1 MLPGKT
7 FHLPFFFDELFTFE
21 EKELNKGVPTDDE
34 KICILLYT
42 DKNVL
47 SLKKT
52 WIAPQIKSLN
62 QVLYVSENV
71 NCFALGL
78 PSEWDTNFY

>member
-1 MLPGKT
+1 MVFIQISSTVQMLPGKT

-42 DKNVL
+42 DKL
-47 SLKKT
+47 SLKK
-52 WIAPQIKSLN
+52 
-62 QVLYVSENV
+62 NV
-71 NCFALGL
+71 NCTTDKIAKSSVIRFRKC
-78 PSEWDTNFY
+78 

>member
-1 MLPGKT
+1 MVFIQISSTVQMLPVKT

-47 SLKKT
+47 SLKKERE
-52 WIAPQIKSLN
+52 LHHR
-62 QVLYVSENV
+62 
-71 NCFALGL
+71 
-78 PSEWDTNFY
+78 

>member
-1 MLPGKT
+1 MVFIQISSTVQMLPGKT

-47 SLKKT
+47 SLKK
-52 WIAPQIKSLN
+52 
-62 QVLYVSENV
+62 NV
-71 NCFALGL
+71 NCTTDKIAKSSVIRFRKC
-78 PSEWDTNFY
+78 